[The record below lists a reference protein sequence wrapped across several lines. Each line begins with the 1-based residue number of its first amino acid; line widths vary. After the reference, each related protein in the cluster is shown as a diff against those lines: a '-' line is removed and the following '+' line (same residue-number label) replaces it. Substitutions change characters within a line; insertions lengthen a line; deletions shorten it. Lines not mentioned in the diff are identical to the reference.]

1 VGDLAFVSKHINVD
15 KRNPSNGKV
24 THFISV
30 SEDGVVNIWDS
41 RHVDKDQLRATP
53 DAVWKPYLK
62 LDLFKQD
69 GSGELGLSRILLS
82 RDS

>member
-15 KRNPSNGKV
+15 KRSLSNGKV

-41 RHVDKDQLRATP
+41 RQVDKD
-53 DAVWKPYLK
+53 
-62 LDLFKQD
+62 
-69 GSGELGLSRILLS
+69 
-82 RDS
+82 